1 MNRKDVYFEA
11 FESRDHRFDGK
22 FFVGVKTTGIYC
34 RPICPAKPKRE
45 NVEFFPNQIEAK
57 KAGYRPCLRCRPE
70 AAPRSPAWI
79 GKSAVVRR
87 AVRSLQDALELDEDA
102 FAARFGLTAR
112 HLRRLF
118 NEEIGKTPKQLF
130 FESRL
135 NLARSLITET
145 SMPLAEVAFASGFGS
160 IRRFNDAFK
169 GRFKR
174 SPGEIRRSPIKGGL
188 TISLPYRPPY
198 DFSGLLH
205 FYRTHAVG
213 ELESFTADSMSR
225 VVALGGRV
233 GEIRVSND
241 EVNSRLLVEIDLP
254 DTSLVHGVVGRV
266 RALFDLDS
274 DPVVIANSLEVD
286 PGMKKLV
293 KKHPGVRLPSGWDP
307 FETAV
312 ASILGQLVSV
322 ERGRALL
329 ADLIEM
335 LGEEIDWRGRK
346 LKLFPSPEKIAA
358 SELHGLKTTGA
369 RKRALREFSRAVAE
383 GRLSLEPTQDV
394 EEFIGQALRIPGIG
408 PWTATYMAMKA
419 LRHTDSF
426 PETDLILARALELH
440 PKELVDRMSPWRGYA
455 AALFW
460 REYTMSLKKSR
471 TAHKGK
477 KKRSKK

>member
-1 MNRKDVYFEA
+1 MKREDIYFEA
-11 FESRDHRFDGK
+11 MKTRDHRFDGK
-22 FFVGVKTTGIYC
+22 FFVGVRTTGIYC

-45 NVEFFPNQIEAK
+45 NVEFFQNQLEAE

-87 AVRSLQDALELDEDA
+87 AVRSLQDAHSINEDE
-102 FAARFGLTAR
+102 FAAKFGLTAR

-118 NEEIGKTPKQLF
+118 NEEVGKTPKQLF
-130 FESRL
+130 FENRL

-160 IRRFNDAFK
+160 VRRFNDAFLE
-169 GRFKR
+169 RFKR
-174 SPGEIRRSPIKGGL
+174 SPGEIRRSPISGGL
-188 TISLPYRPPY
+188 TISLPFRPPY

-205 FYRTHAVG
+205 FYRTHGVG
-213 ELESFTADSMSR
+213 ELESFTAESMSR
-225 VVALGGRV
+225 VVELGGKV
-233 GEIRVSND
+233 GEVRIRCD
-241 EVNSRLLVEIDLP
+241 EESSRLLLDLDLP
-254 DTSLVHGVVGRV
+254 DAAMIHGVVGRI
-266 RALFDLDS
+266 RAMFDLDS
-274 DPVVIANSLEVD
+274 DPVIIANSLEVD
-286 PGMKKLV
+286 PGMKRLV
-293 KKHPGVRLPSGWDP
+293 KKHPGIRLPSGWDP
-307 FETAV
+307 FETAI

-329 ADLIEM
+329 ADLIQM
-335 LGEEIDWRGRK
+335 LGEEIEWKGRK
-346 LKLFPSPEKIAA
+346 IKLFPAPEKIAA
-358 SELHGLKTTGA
+358 SGLEGLKTTGA
-369 RKRALREFSRAVAE
+369 RKRALREFSRAMAE

-394 EEFIGQALRIPGIG
+394 EEFIAQALTIPGIG

-460 REYTMSLKKSR
+460 REYTMSLKKKR
-471 TAHKGK
+471 TVKTKKRGK
-477 KKRSKK
+477 K